1 MDEVSDCELL
11 TGSGRNFE
19 CEHCK
24 ERFESDSFLKAH
36 LKERHSPFACYCGA
50 KFAAAR
56 YLSKHQSRHTAYPK
70 VPLQAVRS
78 NVHQQ
83 HRNERTPEVAQCRR
97 KNTLHGLRLRHV
109 VQIQHDQAHDKD
121 MKSDTLYFAR
131 PAKKGF
137 TIKMN

>member
-70 VPLQAVRS
+70 VPCRLCGRTFINNTEMKEHQKS
-78 NVHQQ
+78 HNVGEKI
-83 HRNERTPEVAQCRR
+83 RCTACDYV
-97 KNTLHGLRLRHV
+97 
-109 VQIQHDQAHDKD
+109 
-121 MKSDTLYFAR
+121 TLYKSNMTR
-131 PAKKGF
+131 HMIR
-137 TIKMN
+137 T